1 MDGNE
6 RERTGMHGKG
16 VTRMV
21 HDSIS
26 PLRPNPE
33 AVKLGKVRNAAVFKP
48 GCFVRCR

>member
-1 MDGNE
+1 M
-6 RERTGMHGKG
+6 GMHRNG

-26 PLRPNPE
+26 PLRPNSE
-33 AVKLGKVRNAAVFKP
+33 AIMLGKVCDVAVFKP